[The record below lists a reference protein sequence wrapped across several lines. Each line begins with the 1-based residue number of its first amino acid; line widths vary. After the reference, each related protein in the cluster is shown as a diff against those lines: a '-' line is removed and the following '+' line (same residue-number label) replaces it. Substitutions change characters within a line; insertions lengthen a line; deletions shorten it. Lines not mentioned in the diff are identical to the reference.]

1 MVLCAENLGVQDDLM
16 HVIDKGL
23 GVVALNDA
31 MRRRHFGGLVVSEIA
46 LDLIGAFADLGFV
59 HFQEGIEAFDLA
71 SQAIPLALAMLF
83 LGRCGILTD
92 VLSDLVFELLLE
104 FVAFVLEFLKGTTPL
119 LGSIGGEFETIETE
133 VGTAQKVQI
142 LTDEENVAEDGFDL
156 VLQGGDKMGDGAV
169 IGVEAAAE
177 GDKEDVLAA
186 GTFDLA

>member
-16 HVIDKGL
+16 HVIDEGL

-119 LGSIGGEFETIETE
+119 LGSIGGEFETIEAE

-142 LTDEENVAEDGFDL
+142 LTDEENVSEDGFDL

>member
-31 MRRRHFGGLVVSEIA
+31 MRGRHLGGLVVSEIA

-83 LGRCGILTD
+83 LGRCGILTN

-104 FVAFVLEFLKGTTPL
+104 FVAFVLELLKGTAPL
-119 LGSIGGEFETIETE
+119 LGSIGGEFETIEAE